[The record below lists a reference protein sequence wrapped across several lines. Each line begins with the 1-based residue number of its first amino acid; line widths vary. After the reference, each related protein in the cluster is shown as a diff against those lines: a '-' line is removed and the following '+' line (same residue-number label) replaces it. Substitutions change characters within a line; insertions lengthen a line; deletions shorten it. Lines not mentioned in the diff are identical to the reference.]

1 MQSGSVWRF
10 VDGAPRPANQPA
22 QRIAGHGLL
31 QVQQPRQPV
40 LELSDTQGIEAA
52 ARVFFVENPPG
63 PITFAAGSAQGDPI
77 VFYGG
82 GNLDGQE
89 QTNDNNADGE
99 MMQAQETEMSGEQ
112 YVDEEN
118 PSVTA
123 ELAREITPEQNQFD
137 NMVFVNEADD
147 NLMQNQQQQQYWP
160 SNGVAESQIDFV
172 STLINDRFI
181 KEPGLEIYK
190 YGWVGEDGYPR
201 DRRWASERGFNRRSC
216 SCWSQRL
223 VEIQAEQ

>member
-82 GNLDGQE
+82 GNFSAAGAAKGD
-89 QTNDNNADGE
+89 
-99 MMQAQETEMSGEQ
+99 
-112 YVDEEN
+112 
-118 PSVTA
+118 P
-123 ELAREITPEQNQFD
+123 
-137 NMVFVNEADD
+137 
-147 NLMQNQQQQQYWP
+147 
-160 SNGVAESQIDFV
+160 
-172 STLINDRFI
+172 
-181 KEPGLEIYK
+181 
-190 YGWVGEDGYPR
+190 
-201 DRRWASERGFNRRSC
+201 
-216 SCWSQRL
+216 
-223 VEIQAEQ
+223 